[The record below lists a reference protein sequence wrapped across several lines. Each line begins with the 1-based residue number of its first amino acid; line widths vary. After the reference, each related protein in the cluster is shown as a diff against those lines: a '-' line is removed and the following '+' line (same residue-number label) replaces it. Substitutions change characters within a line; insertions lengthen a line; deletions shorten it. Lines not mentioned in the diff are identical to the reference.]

1 MLGLLAILEQLTA
14 ALRCISGDDLAL
26 YRLRVWYAAKLILE
40 NPGLLPFDRGDFDG
54 DLVAPAE
61 EGERLAQTLRDA
73 GEQVAIVETSW
84 VRDHE
89 IANVPLE
96 RIGPFWTAT
105 MEQVGFDILQSRPA
119 EWVTLARSNFLP
131 GQSHAL
137 LVLPGTSALAADG
150 RSIDVPAGTI
160 WIAAALLAPGNP
172 NFVGLRVAG
181 ATIKLNVAIQPI
193 AAGERWILPPTG
205 RFSLVLA
212 PEQPAA
218 GNANGV
224 LALPQR
230 LEIAF
235 DGTVTVTGSAQ
246 LSSAGGALDFA
257 PGGAPV
263 AQAGGILLPLQV
275 AGGEF
280 VSDALDPVV
289 LRWRGRHSVVAAGW
303 LLPFAEGDAVSGEAA
318 DGGLIELELTGG
330 GGTSAEWTDG
340 SASLGWP
347 QCRLRLASERASCV
361 TQAAEGGGAV
371 EFALWAG
378 ATSRFRI
385 GKGRKNMRLAW
396 NSAGEASFALQSGTL
411 ACDWDLPRTA
421 DDRTLPLSERNAAA
435 IAMVRTADGDWVT
448 TLDAFVDPDAMVQL
462 PIRGLALPNLF
473 LPVQGPRRL
482 AAGGR
487 GERPSAIP
495 AGQAWLKLD
504 ARMAEPMLPD
514 PYAAS
519 WAQQRNDER
528 VESALDVLVRWTAAA
543 KPVVQVALAAAPP
556 WPGPLLASSGGSRA
570 DGRFRS
576 KLATHQA
583 PLHDRDFVLRLLDL
597 SSHAQ
602 QFGIEID
609 RLLLANGHV
618 AESLRLSLPASGAR
632 LFLLPQVHWESVRN
646 LTPPGVID
654 NASQGMPAF
663 AGAIDSELVELLPE
677 PVALRVVAAA
687 HDGKPAAALFS
698 LPFGLR
704 AFADFGP
711 DDDPE
716 SLVPPTA
723 VALHR
728 PAFERKLVA
737 ATQLRLEARERMI
750 PGRQPL
756 GETRMMAG
764 TLSTVVPAPGKQ
776 HVLADIASMIEDSF
790 DQGVPV
796 HRLDLSGYG
805 LSCFSL
811 WRQDPDPKQDFVG
824 VTEVRFDVLIGR
836 TSYEVIEVRSYL
848 MHCQCRV
855 VRTII
860 LDRSNAGIVERYDSG
875 WKPIEDGLFN
885 RYVPFDT
892 GLVRRFSN
900 IRNIRILDRPRVE
913 FAVGGTAWQWEVVSY
928 DADAHLG
935 EPGAET
941 IVPIR
946 DHIGYI
952 PLKPVVKP
960 VKSPPAGAPPLPPP
974 ADQLTDKVL
983 TQLFQLTGK
992 AGGPAD
998 AQLMLGGTLPF
1009 HVTGIYAD
1017 RAPRPGG
1024 ADGFVVEVDGTPGL
1038 SRVGEW
1044 NSVRVAQD
1052 GQVSSVDA
1060 QRGIPVI
1067 RAPAA
1072 SPYRFREAAAAFAP
1086 GDDFGFLMA
1095 IDGGRVLFPRP
1106 QIDPGAPG
1114 TMRTAP
1120 PEFADAYA
1128 LSQANG
1134 WMPARARRLLCNEPA
1149 EFRLPEPGNWQLDT
1163 DFTLGLTDPALAGAT
1178 KWQLSRGLE
1187 GSKTLKLLLDGGA
1200 AAPAPL
1206 SLARGG
1212 ADALALD
1219 LPGLPAPLM
1228 TLTGNFMAELGK
1240 ATRSEKPGVRFGDAL
1255 EQLKEIVDAL
1265 RDITGI
1271 SLPFDIDVNAVPGPT
1286 PAFEV
1291 RLNLELRI
1299 PPKENERIEIGIG
1312 KFCGRFGVT
1321 GTLRAALGGPAQGQ
1335 LQLAFEGDL
1344 QQGII
1349 PPLLY
1354 GGGFFRFAITISNS
1368 DDPRVELGF
1377 AVTASIGGDLI
1388 PGLVSLEVTVRYG
1401 YLLVPTDLPKAL
1413 EAGILLGLEA
1423 RAKLLS
1429 GLVGLSFG
1437 TDVMARVRLDVLPDS
1452 GRSFT
1457 IFAEIR
1463 VVATLEVLWGL
1474 DEEET
1479 ELHTQFKQAI
1489 PFPKAIDNAIDS
1501 AVELL

>member
-1 MLGLLAILEQLTA
+1 MLGLLAQLHALTA
-14 ALRCISGDDLAL
+14 ALRCISGNDLAL
-26 YRLRVWYAAKLILE
+26 FRLRVWHAARLILE
-40 NPGLLPFDRGDFDG
+40 NPGLLPFDRGEFDG
-54 DLVAPAE
+54 DLVAAAE
-61 EGERLAQTLRDA
+61 DGERLAQTLRDA
-73 GEQVAIVETSW
+73 GDHVAIVETSW
-84 VRDHE
+84 VRGDE

-105 MEQVGFDILQSRPA
+105 MEQVGFDILQVRPS
-119 EWVTLARSNFLP
+119 EWRALARRSFLP
-131 GQSHAL
+131 GQVRTL
-137 LVLPGTSALAADG
+137 LVLPAASALAADG

-160 WIAAALLAPGNP
+160 WIAAALLSPGNL
-172 NFVGLRVAG
+172 NFVGLRIAG
-181 ATIKLNVAIQPI
+181 ATIELNTVVQPTP
-193 AAGERWILPPTG
+193 AGERWILPPAG
-205 RFSLVLA
+205 RFALALA
-212 PEQPAA
+212 PETPAA

-224 LALPQR
+224 LALPER
-230 LEIAF
+230 LEIAL
-235 DGTVTVTGSAQ
+235 DGTVTVSGSAR
-246 LSSAGGALDFA
+246 LGSAGGALDFA
-257 PGGAPV
+257 PGGAPL

-275 AGGEF
+275 TGGEF
-280 VSDALDPVV
+280 VFDALDPIV
-289 LRWRGRHSVVAAGW
+289 LRWRGRHPVVSAGW
-303 LLPFAEGDAVSGEAA
+303 LLPFAEGDPILGEAA
-318 DGGLIELELTGG
+318 DGGLIELALAGG
-330 GGTSAEWTDG
+330 ASSAEWSDAA
-340 SASLGWP
+340 ASLGWP

-361 TQAAEGGGAV
+361 TQAAEGAGAI
-371 EFALWAG
+371 ELALWSG

-396 NSAGEASFALQSGTL
+396 NSAGEVSLALQSGTL
-411 ACDWDLPRTA
+411 SSEWDLPRTA
-421 DDRTLPLSERNAAA
+421 DDRALPFSERNAAA
-435 IAMVRTADGDWVT
+435 IAVVRTADGDFMT
-448 TLDAFVDPDAMVQL
+448 TLDASVAPDAVAQL

-487 GERPSAIP
+487 GERLSTLAE
-495 AGQAWLKLD
+495 GRAWLKLD

-519 WAQQRNDER
+519 WAQQRNDAR
-528 VESALDVLVRWTAAA
+528 VESAVDLLLRWGVAARPA
-543 KPVVQVALAAAPP
+543 VEIALAAAPP
-556 WPGPLLASSGGSRA
+556 WPGPLLVPFGGTRA

-576 KLATHQA
+576 KLATHQE
-583 PLHDRDFVLRLLDL
+583 LFHDRDLVLRLLDL

-602 QFGIEID
+602 QFGIEVD
-609 RLLLANGHV
+609 PLGLAQGRV
-618 AESLRLSLPASGAR
+618 AQSLRLSLPASGAR

-646 LTPPGVID
+646 LAPPGVID
-654 NASQGMPAF
+654 NASQGMPAL
-663 AGAIDSELVELLPE
+663 AGAIDPEYVELLPE
-677 PVALRVVAAA
+677 PVALRVVASAQG
-687 HDGKPAAALFS
+687 GKPAAALFS

-711 DDDPE
+711 DDDLE
-716 SLVPPTA
+716 STVPPTA

-728 PAFERKLVA
+728 PGFEHRLVS

-750 PGRQPL
+750 PGRPPL

-764 TLSTVVPAPGKQ
+764 TLSTVAPAPGKQ
-776 HVLADIASMIEDSF
+776 HVLADVASMIDDSF
-790 DQGVPV
+790 EAGVPV

-811 WRQDPDPKQDFVG
+811 WRQDPDPNQDFVG

-848 MHCQCRV
+848 MHCQSRV
-855 VRTII
+855 VRTIV

-875 WKPIEDGLFN
+875 WKSIEDGRFN

-900 IRNIRILDRPRVE
+900 IRNITILDRPRVE
-913 FAVGGTAWQWEVVSY
+913 YAVGGTAWQWEVVRY

-941 IVPIR
+941 VVPIR

-960 VKSPPAGAPPLPPP
+960 VKRPPAGAPPLPPP
-974 ADQLTDKVL
+974 ADHLTGQVL
-983 TQLFQLTGK
+983 TPLFKLVGK
-992 AGGPAD
+992 GGGPVD
-998 AQLMLGGTLPF
+998 AQLMVGGTLPF

-1017 RAPRPGG
+1017 RAPHPGG
-1024 ADGFVVEVDGTPGL
+1024 NDGFVVEVDGTPGL

-1044 NSVRVAQD
+1044 NSVRIAQD

-1072 SPYRFREAAAAFAP
+1072 SPYRFREAAGAFAP

-1106 QIDPGAPG
+1106 EIDPAAAG
-1114 TMRTAP
+1114 TLRTAP

-1134 WMPARARRLLCNEPA
+1134 WMPARARRLLCSEPA
-1149 EFRLPEPGNWQLDT
+1149 EFKLPAPGNWQLDK

-1178 KWQLSRGLE
+1178 KWQLSRGFE
-1187 GSKTLKLLLDGGA
+1187 GGKTLRLLLDGAA

-1228 TLTGNFMAELGK
+1228 TLTGNFIAELGK
-1240 ATRSEKPGVRFGDAL
+1240 ATRSEKPGVQFGEAL
-1255 EQLKEIVDAL
+1255 AQLKEIVDAL
-1265 RDITGI
+1265 RDVTGI

-1286 PAFEV
+1286 PTFEV
-1291 RLNLELRI
+1291 RLNLALRV

-1312 KFCGRFGVT
+1312 KFCGRFDVT
-1321 GTLRAALGGPAQGQ
+1321 GTLRASLGGPAQGQ
-1335 LQLAFEGDL
+1335 LELAFEGDL

-1354 GGGFFRFAITISNS
+1354 GGGFFRFAVTISNS

-1377 AVTASIGGDLI
+1377 AVTASVGGDLI

-1401 YLLVPTDLPKAL
+1401 YTLVPTDFPKAL
-1413 EAGILLGLEA
+1413 DVGVLLGLEA

-1429 GLVGLSFG
+1429 GLVGVSFG
-1437 TDVMARVRLDVLPDS
+1437 TDVMARVKLDVLPDS
-1452 GRSFT
+1452 GRSLT

-1479 ELHTQFKQAI
+1479 ELHTQFSQSI
-1489 PFPKAIDNAIDS
+1489 PFPEALDHAIDS
-1501 AVELL
+1501 AVAIL